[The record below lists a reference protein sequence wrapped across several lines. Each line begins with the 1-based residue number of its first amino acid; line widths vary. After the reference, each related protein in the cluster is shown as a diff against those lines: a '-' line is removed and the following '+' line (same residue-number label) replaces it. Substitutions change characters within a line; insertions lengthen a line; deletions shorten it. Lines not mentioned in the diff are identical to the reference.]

1 MARYPEVRVALQ
13 LSDRMVDAV
22 DEGFDVAIRT
32 GALDDSSLTV
42 KPLAPYRLMISAT
55 PDYLAQHAP
64 IESPYDLLAHDLI
77 VFGKTNLAYEWIFM
91 RDKEKICLPISGRL
105 TINDNTA
112 QLNVV
117 LAGGGIILQSA
128 DLLQPYVALGLL
140 VPILMDY
147 QLPSRAVN
155 AVYASSRLMTPKLR
169 SFLDFLGEELGK

>member
-13 LSDRMVDAV
+13 LSDRMV

-42 KPLAPYRLMISAT
+42 KPLAPYRLMICAT

-128 DLLQPYVALGLL
+128 DLLQPYVARGLL
-140 VPILMDY
+140 VPILTDY
-147 QLPSRAVN
+147 QLPSRVVNGCTPAAV
-155 AVYASSRLMTPKLR
+155 
-169 SFLDFLGEELGK
+169 